1 MRRRFTDGVLTDVP
15 KLLLTAIVLLGC
27 AVASAADLTPHEA
40 KYRVKISILGGDLN
54 TRLVASDSG
63 YAANHVIR
71 PTGLSKLAASGK
83 IDETSEFGI
92 SNDRVVPVDYRSVDE
107 LTRDKTSADVVFD
120 WENERLDGSIN
131 GQPADFDIE
140 DGMLDRVSIQYQL
153 MRDLK
158 RGELREQYL
167 LFDIDEVKVLNVSN
181 AGEREVKTP
190 AGRFNVVG
198 IRHQAEGSSRT
209 TTLWCAEELD
219 FLPVII
225 EQHRK
230 GKLRL
235 RAKLENYTA
244 LNARTDQSR

>member
-1 MRRRFTDGVLTDVP
+1 MQ
-15 KLLLTAIVLLGC
+15 KLLFTAILLLAC
-27 AVASAADLTPHEA
+27 AAASATELTPHEA
-40 KYRVKISILGGDLN
+40 EYRVKISILGGDLN
-54 TRLVASDSG
+54 TRLVADGAG

-83 IDETSEFGI
+83 IDETSEFAI
-92 SNDRVVPVDYRSVDE
+92 NDDRVVPGDYRSVDE
-107 LTRDKTSADVVFD
+107 LTKDKTNADVVFD

-131 GQPADFDIE
+131 GEPADFEIE

-158 RGELREQYL
+158 QGQLREQYR

-181 AGEREVKTP
+181 IGEREVKTP
-190 AGRFNVVG
+190 AGKFNVIG

-235 RAKLENYTA
+235 RAKLKDYRALTA
-244 LNARTDQSR
+244 RNDPPR